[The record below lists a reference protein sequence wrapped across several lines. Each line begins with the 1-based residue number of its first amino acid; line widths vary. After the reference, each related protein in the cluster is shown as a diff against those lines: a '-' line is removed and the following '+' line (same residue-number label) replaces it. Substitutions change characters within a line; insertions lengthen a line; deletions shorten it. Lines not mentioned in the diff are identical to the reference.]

1 MSGECATMKG
11 NSRICS
17 IQMIGT
23 GQEIDKK
30 VKISLDIFGM
40 IEYNIVKLKM
50 RNS

>member
-1 MSGECATMKG
+1 MKG
-11 NSRICS
+11 KSRIYS
-17 IQMIGT
+17 IPMIGT

-30 VKISLDIFGM
+30 LNFSLDIFGM